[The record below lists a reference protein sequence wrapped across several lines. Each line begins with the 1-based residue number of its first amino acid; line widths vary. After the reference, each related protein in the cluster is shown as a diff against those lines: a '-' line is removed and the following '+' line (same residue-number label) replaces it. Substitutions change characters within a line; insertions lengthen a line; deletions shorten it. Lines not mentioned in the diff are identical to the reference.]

1 MERARFTSESSTFV
15 KNANVPRKVRGNR
28 NRIDF
33 FIYSILQNFPNNDR
47 AIRSRIFITYDTGGF
62 VQRASIVAIRI
73 HEAFTFEEGK
83 INGFDGRRRFLR
95 GQVPLRAIRLPRKRY
110 RRWCCCNK
118 RGTRK
123 NSIKKKKTINPS
135 SLLFPFHNLRIL
147 PPFYLFLPSN
157 FFQISVRNIRS
168 AATRHRDRGATR
180 HGIILCAIAT
190 EGGGTTR
197 ATTEGRR
204 HLFLATLGKRT
215 GGKRRGRWKSC
226 WRTRW
231 TREYAPIPARAACTR
246 FTNGRGIIR
255 GTRSWPRSTRSN
267 WRGQIRRAVGNSWS
281 GRICGSTRCSAIDRR
296 IISAPARARRRQ
308 SLAASSHTTTCPITR
323 VTRTRSTRFLGRGTA
338 RRRTNGQCVYEARPT
353 CSISIIVG

>member
-1 MERARFTSESSTFV
+1 MIKFRKYSHFIHPQDIDNLFSSCASSVVERARFTSESSTFV

-135 SLLFPFHNLRIL
+135 SLLFPFRNLRIL

-157 FFQISVRNIRS
+157 FLQISVRNIRS

-226 WRTRW
+226 
-231 TREYAPIPARAACTR
+231 
-246 FTNGRGIIR
+246 
-255 GTRSWPRSTRSN
+255 
-267 WRGQIRRAVGNSWS
+267 
-281 GRICGSTRCSAIDRR
+281 
-296 IISAPARARRRQ
+296 
-308 SLAASSHTTTCPITR
+308 
-323 VTRTRSTRFLGRGTA
+323 
-338 RRRTNGQCVYEARPT
+338 
-353 CSISIIVG
+353 

>member
-1 MERARFTSESSTFV
+1 MECFKYAPLIKFRKYSHFIHPQDIDNLFSSCASSVVERARFTSESSTFV

-123 NSIKKKKTINPS
+123 NSIKKKKTINPF
-135 SLLFPFHNLRIL
+135 SLLFPFYNLRIF
-147 PPFYLFLPSN
+147 PPFQLLPLPSLQLSKSP
-157 FFQISVRNIRS
+157 FATFAARQQGIGIEVRLVMGLFS
-168 AATRHRDRGATR
+168 AR
-180 HGIILCAIAT
+180 
-190 EGGGTTR
+190 
-197 ATTEGRR
+197 
-204 HLFLATLGKRT
+204 
-215 GGKRRGRWKSC
+215 
-226 WRTRW
+226 
-231 TREYAPIPARAACTR
+231 
-246 FTNGRGIIR
+246 
-255 GTRSWPRSTRSN
+255 
-267 WRGQIRRAVGNSWS
+267 
-281 GRICGSTRCSAIDRR
+281 
-296 IISAPARARRRQ
+296 
-308 SLAASSHTTTCPITR
+308 
-323 VTRTRSTRFLGRGTA
+323 
-338 RRRTNGQCVYEARPT
+338 
-353 CSISIIVG
+353 